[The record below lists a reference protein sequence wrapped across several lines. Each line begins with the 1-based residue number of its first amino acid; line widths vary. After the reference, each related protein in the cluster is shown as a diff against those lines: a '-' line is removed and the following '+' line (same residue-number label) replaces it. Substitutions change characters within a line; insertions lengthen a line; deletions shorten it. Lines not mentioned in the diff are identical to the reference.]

1 MLKFLKLGGSLITDK
16 DQPDTPR
23 LDVINR
29 LADEIAQAMAA
40 IPELRLVIGHGSG
53 SFGHSAAKRHHTID
67 GVHDPEGWLGFADVW
82 HHAHALNLIIIEA
95 LSKVGIPVI
104 SFPPSACAIS
114 TNGMVTCWDVN
125 PIRHALDHRLVP
137 VVQGDFIFD
146 MELGGTIVS
155 TEPVFSCLASI
166 LHPGWIG
173 LAGLLEGVYADYPT
187 NQRLVPRLRQS
198 QSFDLSQFISGS
210 SSVDVTGGMLEKVA
224 SMLSLTRTLHDLRIS
239 IFSGEVPG
247 NVTSALIGQPVGT
260 LLSE

>member
-16 DQPDTPR
+16 DLPDTPR

-40 IPELRLVIGHGSG
+40 IPELKLVIGHGSG

-82 HHAHALNLIIIEA
+82 QHARALNQIMIELLA
-95 LSKVGIPVI
+95 KAGIPVI

-114 TNGMVTCWDVN
+114 TNGVVASWDVN
-125 PIRHALDHRLVP
+125 PIGQALHHGLVP
-137 VVQGDFIFD
+137 IVQGDVIFD
-146 MELGGTIVS
+146 TSRGGTIVS
-155 TEPVFSCLASI
+155 TEQVFSYLAPI
-166 LHPGWIG
+166 LDPEWIG
-173 LAGLLEGVYADYPT
+173 LAGLLEGVYGDYPT
-187 NQRLVPRLRQS
+187 NQRLVPHLRQS
-198 QSFDLSQFISGS
+198 QASDLSQFISGS
-210 SSVDVTGGMLEKVA
+210 SSIDVTGGMLEKVA